1 MPKSKLFSQKTWDT
15 LKFQWCKGD
24 HRTVEQLCEWAE
36 ANLDRAPARNTILN
50 RMSRDGDWNKVE
62 HNVKGLVDQEVATRI
77 TAIFEEQGFR
87 IQEAVNTI
95 IRGAR
100 TGEKE
105 IDIALAQFEKQCK
118 EAQKGSR
125 NAIKVQNRN
134 SEVQKCDSDS
144 CVSATHPL
152 AREGSENA
160 TIQAS
165 IAESALN
172 LADRIR
178 AIRRDQAQWIDQ
190 FVKMTGQI
198 APTKKVIEIDMEAK
212 WRVAQ
217 SEIAGADY
225 RKRFGHP
232 ATGPITQP
240 GIVPNAIEVSRQSG

>member
-1 MPKSKLFSQKTWDT
+1 MGKALKAWEWEKI
-15 LKFQWCKGD
+15 KFQWCKSD
-24 HRTVEQLCEWAE
+24 HETLTHLVEWCRE
-36 ANLDRAPARNTILN
+36 NLSRAPTRQAIAK
-50 RMSRDGDWNKVE
+50 RMKRDGDWVKVE
-62 HNVKGLVDQEVATRI
+62 KTINQAVENEVATRI

-118 EAQKGSR
+118 EAQKSSKNATPLQKR
-125 NAIKVQNRN
+125 NEGCEN
-134 SEVQKCDSDS
+134 
-144 CVSATHPL
+144 ATHPL

-165 IAESALN
+165 IADSALN

-240 GIVPNAIEVSRQSG
+240 GIIPNAIEVSRQSG

>member
-1 MPKSKLFSQKTWDT
+1 MGAPRLSVPEWERI
-15 LKFQWCKGD
+15 KFQWCKSD
-24 HRTVEQLCEWAE
+24 HETLNHLVEWCRE
-36 ANLDRAPARNTILN
+36 NLPNRAISRQAIAK
-50 RMSRDGDWNKVE
+50 RMKKEGDWIKVE
-62 HNVKGLVDQEVATRI
+62 KTIHQAVENEVATRI

-95 IRGAR
+95 VRGAR

-105 IDIALAQFEKQCK
+105 IEIALAQFERQCK
-118 EAQKGSR
+118 EAQKSSKNATNSKTAIEGSE
-125 NAIKVQNRN
+125 NA
-134 SEVQKCDSDS
+134 
-144 CVSATHPL
+144 TPTL

-160 TIQAS
+160 TLQAS

-240 GIVPNAIEVSRQSG
+240 GIIPNAIEVSRQ

>member
-1 MPKSKLFSQKTWDT
+1 MGKALKAWEWEKI
-15 LKFQWCKGD
+15 KFQWCKSD
-24 HRTVEQLCEWAE
+24 HETLNHLVEWCRE
-36 ANLDRAPARNTILN
+36 NLSRAPTRQAIAQ
-50 RMSRDGDWNKVE
+50 RMKRDGDWVKVE
-62 HNVKGLVDQEVATRI
+62 KTINQAVENEVATRI

-118 EAQKGSR
+118 EAQKSSR
-125 NAIKVQNRN
+125 NATPL
-134 SEVQKCDSDS
+134 QKCDND
-144 CVSATHPL
+144 CK
-152 AREGSENA
+152 NA

-165 IAESALN
+165 IADSALN

-240 GIVPNAIEVSRQSG
+240 GVIPIEVSRQ